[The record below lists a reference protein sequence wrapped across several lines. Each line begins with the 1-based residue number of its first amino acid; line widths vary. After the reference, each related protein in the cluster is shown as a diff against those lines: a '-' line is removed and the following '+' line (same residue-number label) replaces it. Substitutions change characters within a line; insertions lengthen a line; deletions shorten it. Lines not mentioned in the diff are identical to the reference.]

1 MERAAVILLIEDGRM
16 DVELTLAALEQVA
29 VEHQLHVAT
38 SGREGLDYVFG
49 AGKFADREAYPL
61 PSLILLDL
69 KMSGIDGREVLQ
81 RVKESRPYGRIPVLI
96 LTSSREPD
104 DLAFCYD
111 HGANSYLVKPVS
123 FQAFERV
130 MRQVADY
137 WLSLNLAP
145 ELDEE
150 RKAGTPG

>member
-1 MERAAVILLIEDGRM
+1 MDRPAVILLIEDNRM
-16 DVELTLAALEQVA
+16 DVELTLAAFQQVE
-29 VEHQLHVAT
+29 VEHRLHVAT

-49 AGKFADREAYPL
+49 AGKFADRVAYPL

-69 KMSGIDGREVLQ
+69 KMSGIDGLEVLQ
-81 RVKESRPYGRIPVLI
+81 RVKGSRPYRRIPVVI
-96 LTSSREPD
+96 LTSSREPG

-123 FQAFERV
+123 FNAFERL
-130 MRQVADY
+130 MQQMAAY
-137 WLSLNLAP
+137 WLSLNLDP
-145 ELDEE
+145 ELDEQ